1 MQCKTSILLGIHSLH
16 FTHFWVLNTF
26 CARSNFTMLKTYD
39 MAKLID
45 TTTQKH
51 HIQEMHIKRWLKG
64 LFILLLTLIF
74 VTASLYASHTDS
86 IRYSAH
92 TTGGIYYDRCFIILS
107 GLTLATLFLF
117 CFGCWRWKHRLHH
130 K

>member
-1 MQCKTSILLGIHSLH
+1 
-16 FTHFWVLNTF
+16 
-26 CARSNFTMLKTYD
+26 

-51 HIQEMHIKRWLKG
+51 HTQDMHIKRWLKG

-74 VTASLYASHTDS
+74 VTASLYASHADS
-86 IRYSAH
+86 IRYSTH
-92 TTGGIYYDRCFIILS
+92 TTGGIYYDRWS

>member
-1 MQCKTSILLGIHSLH
+1 
-16 FTHFWVLNTF
+16 
-26 CARSNFTMLKTYD
+26 

-51 HIQEMHIKRWLKG
+51 HTQDMQIKRWRKG

-74 VTASLYASHTDS
+74 VTASLYASHADN
-86 IRYSAH
+86 IRYSTH

-117 CFGCWRWKHRLHH
+117 CFGCWQWKHRLHH

>member
-1 MQCKTSILLGIHSLH
+1 
-16 FTHFWVLNTF
+16 
-26 CARSNFTMLKTYD
+26 

-51 HIQEMHIKRWLKG
+51 HTQDMHIKRWLKG
-64 LFILLLTLIF
+64 LFILLITLIF

-107 GLTLATLFLF
+107 AITLATLFLF
-117 CFGCWRWKHRLHH
+117 CLGCWQWKHRLHH
-130 K
+130 R